1 MKTLRNIIVTLLGIG
16 ITFGLAIWLILL
28 VTPWIMAFFYKPNKE
43 EYLSSLGTFG
53 DSAGLMNA
61 CFSLLAFAAVVITFV
76 IQNRKDNNNEK
87 LARKSQFEN
96 VFFNMTST
104 FEEIVSHLVYKE
116 PVKDI
121 ANPLLQSSLY
131 QSNEATKATVP
142 ETEKIYQGRQIF
154 RYLYLEKF
162 VTGGNGQVVRGIK
175 GLVETSPGIS
185 MYDIREYFFDGTLD
199 HYFRYAYRIV
209 KYVKTSKLIDDDERE
224 GYASIFRAQLS
235 CFELLVLF
243 FNCLGMDENKFK
255 HLVEDYHLF
264 NNIRTEY
271 FPDIEPY
278 STLYLDKVN
287 SEDGK
292 ERNGYDEEAEKK
304 EYSISAFKKPLERNI
319 TQRILRFK
327 QIWEL
332 KLSFSTRRKPINDGE

>member
-28 VTPWIMAFFYKPNKE
+28 VTPWIMAFFYKPDKK

-76 IQNRKDNNNEK
+76 IQNRQDNNNEK

-142 ETEKIYQGRQIF
+142 ETEKIYQERQIF

-185 MYDIREYFFDGTLD
+185 MNDIREYFFDGTLD

-292 ERNGYDEEAEKK
+292 ERNGFDEEAEKK

>member
-28 VTPWIMAFFYKPNKE
+28 VTPWIMAFFYKPDKE
-43 EYLSSLGTFG
+43 DYLSSLGTFG

-131 QSNEATKATVP
+131 QSNEAKTATVP

-185 MYDIREYFFDGTLD
+185 MNDIREYFFDGTLD

-292 ERNGYDEEAEKK
+292 ERNGFDEEAEKK

>member
-28 VTPWIMAFFYKPNKE
+28 VTTWIMAFFYKPDKE
-43 EYLSSLGTFG
+43 DYLSSLGTFG

-292 ERNGYDEEAEKK
+292 ERNGFDEEAEKK

>member
-28 VTPWIMAFFYKPNKE
+28 VTPWIMAFFYNPKE
-43 EYLSSLGTFG
+43 ENYLSSLGTFG

-116 PVKDI
+116 PVKDT
-121 ANPLLQSSLY
+121 ANPLIQSSLY
-131 QSNEATKATVP
+131 QSNEVTTATIPK
-142 ETEKIYQGRQIF
+142 TEKIYQGRQIF

-185 MYDIREYFFDGTLD
+185 MNDIRENFFDGTLD

-209 KYVKTSKLIDDDERE
+209 KYIKTSKLIDDDERE

-235 CFELLVLF
+235 CFELWILF

-255 HLVEDYHLF
+255 HLVEDYH
-264 NNIRTEY
+264 
-271 FPDIEPY
+271 
-278 STLYLDKVN
+278 
-287 SEDGK
+287 
-292 ERNGYDEEAEKK
+292 
-304 EYSISAFKKPLERNI
+304 YSITLEKSI
-319 TQRILRFK
+319 S
-327 QIWEL
+327 QI
-332 KLSFSTRRKPINDGE
+332 

>member
-28 VTPWIMAFFYKPNKE
+28 VTPWIMAFFYKPDKK

-185 MYDIREYFFDGTLD
+185 MNDIREYFFDGTLD

-292 ERNGYDEEAEKK
+292 ERNGFDEEAEKK